1 MKLEGEAEFCLK
13 VWNKFRYTESFKNIR
28 VFPHVSH
35 SVSPLLNILHFHRTL
50 VKTKTNIDELLLTI
64 LHTLGDVTSFP
75 IKVLFLFQDLFQ
87 GTTLHLVVMAPQLSL
102 V

>member
-1 MKLEGEAEFCLK
+1 M
-13 VWNKFRYTESFKNIR
+13 
-28 VFPHVSH
+28 FPHVSH

-64 LHTLGDVTSFP
+64 PHTLEDVTRFP
-75 IKVLFLFQDLFQ
+75 INVLFLFQDLFQ

-102 V
+102 VYDSFSVFACLHDLDSLEEYWPHIL